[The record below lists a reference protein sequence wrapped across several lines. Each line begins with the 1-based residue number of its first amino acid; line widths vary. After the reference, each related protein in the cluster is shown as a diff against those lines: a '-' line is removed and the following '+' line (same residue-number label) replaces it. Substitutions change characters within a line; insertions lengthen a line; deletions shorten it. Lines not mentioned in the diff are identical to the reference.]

1 MRTNRGRDQIGS
13 WQKRGNIWLPS
24 LRRLSELG
32 IRLFGKL
39 KCEPLDQCYWNNSGT
54 KFFLCRVISHSL
66 FNSWKGFA
74 AFLYHAIYIWS
85 RSSHPVHD
93 SINYLYLSVV
103 CLNIAREILGLSDI
117 LWANHLWIQVNGI
130 TGIILMSVCSVLRKT
145 GCLRMIRVRVL
156 GTWLAEVRELVKS
169 LFAVGRVVPWSS

>member
-1 MRTNRGRDQIGS
+1 M
-13 WQKRGNIWLPS
+13 
-24 LRRLSELG
+24 
-32 IRLFGKL
+32 
-39 KCEPLDQCYWNNSGT
+39 
-54 KFFLCRVISHSL
+54 
-66 FNSWKGFA
+66 
-74 AFLYHAIYIWS
+74 
-85 RSSHPVHD
+85 HD